1 MEIYL
6 KNCFYAL
13 ICTKFDYIAPV
24 SSLGYQQIIF
34 LLLVETELHASLPTK
49 FSQHPWKNFGI
60 WRSEVLHS
68 SWMIKTFRKKV
79 APNAVDQLKLATWQK
94 NVQQRPIRNSIFR
107 PKAHDLSLLLPAQL
121 GYCKIITLFPSLQC
135 QCTTNRQDHIF
146 TFIPGVT
153 GQPGDIFSEQK
164 KNLAYITS
172 YLCMTDIV
180 MTSYICMYIYILLSK
195 CRYKKWA
202 VYAFCLVNLF
212 NVGHNTKVSNIY
224 LQILLLIQTYQV
236 RK

>member
-1 MEIYL
+1 MPHYRPNFLSTHEEIL
-6 KNCFYAL
+6 DLA
-13 ICTKFDYIAPV
+13 
-24 SSLGYQQIIF
+24 S
-34 LLLVETELHASLPTK
+34 EL
-49 FSQHPWKNFGI
+49 
-60 WRSEVLHS
+60 LHS
-68 SWMIKTFRKKV
+68 SWMIKTSREKV

-94 NVQQRPIRNSIFR
+94 NVQQRPVPNSIFR
-107 PKAHDLSLLLPAQL
+107 SKGYDLSLLLPAQL
-121 GYCKIITLFPSLQC
+121 AYCKIITLFLSLQC
-135 QCTTNRQDHIF
+135 QCTTNRQDQVF

-172 YLCMTDIV
+172 YLCMTDIF
-180 MTSYICMYIYILLSK
+180 MTWYICMYIYISLWR
-195 CRYKKWA
+195 CRRTKWA

-212 NVGHNTKVSNIY
+212 NVSHNTKVSNIY